1 MGTTDAPLALGLD
14 IGGTSTRAL
23 VIDGAGRRLGSGRAD
38 GANLTSHAPE
48 KAFDAVS
55 AAVAAALATVDPAT
69 VGAAVIASAGDN
81 NLVQPSIASVLA
93 ERWATAGLT
102 CGYSV
107 VADAVAAF
115 VAGTPAPDG
124 TLVLSGTGAL
134 AARFADRRP
143 AQIIDAH
150 GWLLGDFGS
159 GFFLGRSAVQATLAA
174 LDRHTRPGPL
184 GLAVLETLTGV
195 RALDPGFDPGFDP
208 AARHVSADLV
218 LAVHAK
224 PPVALAALAPL
235 VTAHAGVD
243 PAADRIL
250 AEAAGHLLEE
260 TAEVRSS
267 GDTTPIVLAGSLLTA
282 DTPLSRLV
290 RTGLASRWPSAV
302 VGVALDG
309 AAGAAWLAARSLY
322 PADADRLHEALFA

>member
-1 MGTTDAPLALGLD
+1 MEGILTLGLALGLD

-55 AAVAAALATVDPAT
+55 AALTAALATVSAGD

-81 NLVQPSIASVLA
+81 NLVQPATAVLLD
-93 ERWATAGLT
+93 ERWAAAGLT

-115 VAGTPAPDG
+115 VAGTPSADG

-134 AARFADRRP
+134 AARFVDRRP
-143 AQIIDAH
+143 VQIIDAH

-159 GFFLGRSAVQATLAA
+159 GFFLGRAAVQATLAA

-184 GLAVLETLTGV
+184 GLAVLERLTGLMV
-195 RALDPGFDPGFDP
+195 SDPAFDP
-208 AARHVSADLV
+208 AARGVGSDLV
-218 LAVHAK
+218 LAVHAQ
-224 PPVALAALAPL
+224 PPVSLAALAPL

-243 PAADRIL
+243 VEADRIL
-250 AEAAGHLLEE
+250 TEAAGHLLAE
-260 TAEVRSS
+260 TGVVRVA
-267 GDTTPIVLAGSLLTA
+267 GDPTPIVLAGSLLTG
-282 DTPLSRLV
+282 DTPLAALV
-290 RTGLASRWPSAV
+290 RTGLASRWPSAA

-309 AAGAAWLAARSLY
+309 AAGAAWLAARSLS
-322 PADADRLHEALFA
+322 PGDADRLHEVLFSSS